1 MAPSF
6 DCVSSLLCTEDDIIF
21 DDNDC
26 ESTMGMPE
34 NPWHQISHRLHNPSL
49 LFDDITGLPLQ
60 SDECLAI
67 MVEKECQHMP
77 AGDYLNK
84 LRTGVLDSGARKEAI
99 DWIEKVLAHF
109 HFGPLSA
116 YLSIN
121 YMDRFLSLYELPK
134 GKSWSMQLLAVA
146 CLSLAAKLEENKVPL
161 CVDLQ
166 VAESKFIFEARTIQR
181 MELLILSTLKWRMQ
195 AISPFSFIE
204 HFISKINEDQT
215 PLRTST
221 TKSIQLILNTVRGID
236 SLEFKPSEIA
246 AAVAIFVVGGTQTVN
261 AEKAISVLAQH
272 VDKER
277 VLKCFKVVQELSSN
291 SSTSSSSGAS
301 VPRSP
306 IGVLDA
312 ACLSYKSDEAD
323 GSCSSS
329 SHTNSPDAKRRKLN
343 KTSGTDQ

>member
-6 DCVSSLLCTEDDIIF
+6 DCVSSLLCTEDNIIF
-21 DDNDC
+21 DDNDY
-26 ESTMGMPE
+26 ESTVGMPD
-34 NPWHQISHRLHNPSL
+34 NSWRQTSHRLHNPSL
-49 LFDDITGLPLQ
+49 FFDDSTGWPLQ

-99 DWIEKVLAHF
+99 DWIEKVRAHF
-109 HFGPLSA
+109 RFGPLCA

-146 CLSLAAKLEENKVPL
+146 CLSLAAKLEENEVPL

-166 VAESKFIFEARTIQR
+166 VAESKFIFEARTIKR

-195 AISPFSFIE
+195 AISPFSFID
-204 HFISKINEDQT
+204 HFLNKINEDQT
-215 PLRTST
+215 PLRSSAST
-221 TKSIQLILNTVRGID
+221 SIQLILNIVRGID

-246 AAVAIFVVGGTQTVN
+246 AAVAIFIAGEAQAAD
-261 AEKAISVLAQH
+261 AEKAVSVLAQH
-272 VDKER
+272 VEKER
-277 VLKCFKVVQELSSN
+277 VLKCFEVVQELSSN

-312 ACLSYKSDEAD
+312 ACLSYKSDEID

-329 SHTNSPDAKRRKLN
+329 SHNNSPDAKRRKLN
-343 KTSGTDQ
+343 KT

>member
-6 DCVSSLLCTEDDIIF
+6 DCVSSLLCTEDNIIF
-21 DDNDC
+21 DDNDY
-26 ESTMGMPE
+26 ESTVGMPD
-34 NPWHQISHRLHNPSL
+34 NSWRQTSHRLHNPSL
-49 LFDDITGLPLQ
+49 FFDDSTGWPLQ

-99 DWIEKVLAHF
+99 DWIEKVRAHF
-109 HFGPLSA
+109 RFGPLCA

-121 YMDRFLSLYELPK
+121 YMDRFLSLYELP

-146 CLSLAAKLEENKVPL
+146 CLSLAAKLEENEVPL

-166 VAESKFIFEARTIQR
+166 VAESKFIFEARTIKR

-195 AISPFSFIE
+195 AISPFSFID
-204 HFISKINEDQT
+204 HFLNKINEDQT
-215 PLRTST
+215 PLRSSAST
-221 TKSIQLILNTVRGID
+221 SIQLILNIVRGID

-246 AAVAIFVVGGTQTVN
+246 AAVAIFIAGEAQAAD
-261 AEKAISVLAQH
+261 AEKAVSVLAQH
-272 VDKER
+272 VEKER
-277 VLKCFKVVQELSSN
+277 VLKCFEVVQELSSN

-312 ACLSYKSDEAD
+312 ACLSYKSDEID

-329 SHTNSPDAKRRKLN
+329 SHNNSPDAKRRKLN
-343 KTSGTDQ
+343 KT